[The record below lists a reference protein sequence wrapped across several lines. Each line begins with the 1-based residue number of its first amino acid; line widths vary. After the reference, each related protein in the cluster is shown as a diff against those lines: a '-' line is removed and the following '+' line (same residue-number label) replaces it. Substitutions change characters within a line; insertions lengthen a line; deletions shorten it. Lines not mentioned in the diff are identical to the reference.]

1 MIVHGFREIIAHGK
15 EYRMELLEDFLVAS
29 NLAGVAFGN
38 AGTGMVHAMSYPL
51 SGMYHVAHGEAN
63 YQFLT
68 AVFAAFLA
76 KMMECD
82 EAVVYEKLQ
91 ELLDQIIS
99 RKKLREYGMKEEE
112 IHSFAVSVDAS
123 QQRLLNQSYVKPTI
137 EQMEA
142 VYRELY

>member
-1 MIVHGFREIIAHGK
+1 MPRLAHG
-15 EYRMELLEDFLVAS
+15 LVKRID
-29 NLAGVAFGN
+29 
-38 AGTGMVHAMSYPL
+38 P
-51 SGMYHVAHGEAN
+51 
-63 YQFLT
+63 
-68 AVFAAFLA
+68 AFLA

-137 EQMEA
+137 EHKTSEMQKLQE
-142 VYRELY
+142 YRDGNKANVLPFNRDAA